1 VTAPKVALCLAGG
14 GITGAMWEVG
24 ALAALSDTFGLEDNP
39 FSMIVGVSTGATV
52 AAALAGGGSIS
63 RLYRA
68 ILDPADDYF
77 PLRRHHLL
85 RMDFDEWRR
94 TVVSAGL
101 ALRAG
106 SGALL
111 SRSKVAP
118 PGPNDLWE
126 QLDRFYDSLPAGL
139 FSLDGYERFLEAFF
153 LRRDIPTSFG
163 AMPRALRIVAY
174 DLDSAERVVFG
185 SPGFEDVPVSLA
197 CAASMAQPLFF
208 SPVRARRRR
217 FIDGSVGG
225 TAHLDVALAD
235 SPDFLVIVNPLVP
248 FHVGAGGSG
257 TNTLAGSADASGA
270 VPTGH
275 GQRRSLRD
283 KGLMWIND
291 QASRIGAAARLRD
304 ALARLDK
311 QGRRDQVLVLAP
323 SAQDASV
330 FLNNPA
336 SLSHR
341 RKILELAYRT
351 TREGLLQFAAE
362 NPRALAAAGWTVR

>member
-1 VTAPKVALCLAGG
+1 MSGSRPKVALCLAGG

-24 ALAALSDTFGLEDNP
+24 ALAALGDVFGLEEDA
-39 FSMIVGVSTGATV
+39 FDLIVGVSTGATV
-52 AAALAGGGSIS
+52 AAAVAGGGSVT

-106 SGALL
+106 TGALV
-111 SRSKVAP
+111 SRSKKGP
-118 PGPNDLWE
+118 PGPGDLWE

-139 FSLDGYERFLEAFF
+139 FGLDGYERFLESFF

-163 AMPRALRIVAY
+163 AMPRALRVVAY
-174 DLDSAERVVFG
+174 DLDNGERVVFG
-185 SPGFEDVPVSLA
+185 SPGYEDVPISLA

-208 SPVRARRRR
+208 SPVRIRRRR

-225 TAHLDVALAD
+225 TAHLDVALAED
-235 SPDFLVIVNPLVP
+235 PDLVVVVNPLVP
-248 FHVGAGGSG
+248 FRVEP
-257 TNTLAGSADASGA
+257 GA

-275 GQRRSLRD
+275 GEGRSLRD

-291 QASRIGAAARLRD
+291 QATRIGAAARLRD
-304 ALARLDK
+304 ALGRAGDK
-311 QGRRDQVLVLAP
+311 RDRVLVLSPTANDT
-323 SAQDASV
+323 SL
-330 FLNNPA
+330 FLKNPA
-336 SLSHR
+336 SFAHR
-341 RKILELAYRT
+341 RVILEHAYAT
-351 TREGLLQFAAE
+351 TRESLLAFARE
-362 NPRALAAAGWTVR
+362 RPEVAAFAGWSAR

>member
-24 ALAALSDTFGLEDNP
+24 ALAALADTFGLEDNP

-94 TVVSAGL
+94 TVVSAAL

-163 AMPRALRIVAY
+163 SMPRALRIVAY

-185 SPGFEDVPVSLA
+185 APGFEDVPVSLA

-225 TAHLDVALAD
+225 TAHIDVALAE

-248 FHVGAGGSG
+248 FHVGDTSAH
-257 TNTLAGSADASGA
+257 LADSSGA

-275 GQRRSLRD
+275 GERRSLRD

-311 QGRRDQVLVLAP
+311 QGRRDRVLVLSP
-323 SAQDASV
+323 TAQDAGV

-351 TREGLLQFAAE
+351 TREGLLKFATE
-362 NPRALAAAGWTVR
+362 SPQALLAAGWTVR

>member
-1 VTAPKVALCLAGG
+1 MSTPKVALCLAGG

-24 ALAALSDTFGLEDNP
+24 ALAALAETFGLEDNP

-106 SGALL
+106 GGALL
-111 SRSKVAP
+111 SRSKIAP

-153 LRRDIPTSFG
+153 LRRDIPTSFR

-185 SPGFEDVPVSLA
+185 SEGHDDVPVSLA

-225 TAHLDVALAD
+225 TAHIDVALAA
-235 SPDFLVIVNPLVP
+235 SPDFLVVVNPLVP
-248 FHVGAGGSG
+248 FHV
-257 TNTLAGSADASGA
+257 DASSDGT

-275 GQRRSLRD
+275 GTRRSLRD

-291 QASRIGAAARLRD
+291 QATRIGAAARLRD
-304 ALARLDK
+304 ALARLDR
-311 QGRRDQVLVLAP
+311 QDRRDRVLVLSPTAN
-323 SAQDASV
+323 DASV

-336 SLSHR
+336 SLAHR

-362 NPRALAAAGWTVR
+362 NPGALAAAGWTAR